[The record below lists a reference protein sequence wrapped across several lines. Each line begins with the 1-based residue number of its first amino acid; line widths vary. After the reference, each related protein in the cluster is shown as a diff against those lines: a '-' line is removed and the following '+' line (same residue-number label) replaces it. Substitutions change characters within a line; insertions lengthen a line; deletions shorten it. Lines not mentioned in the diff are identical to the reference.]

1 MTNEQSGVPMGRHA
15 QKQPPVNQVASQ
27 LSQSLPVVNI
37 EDTAPQY
44 TGNPVITLDHITKIY
59 EAQPNNP
66 ALSDISLHIFPG
78 EFVFLVGHS
87 GSGKSTFIN
96 LLIRQIKPTKGKIY
110 IADEDLTQMRNWR
123 VPYLRRNIGC
133 VFQDFKLLPNKTAF
147 ENVAFA
153 LEVIGKSRHVIRTQV
168 PEVLRLVGLEDKMD
182 KLPDQLSGGEQRR
195 LSLLRALSIHPQFLV
210 LDEVTSGLDLLS
222 ADAVLQVL
230 ERYHEEFGCA
240 YLLIT
245 HDRQMAYRI
254 SSRILELNHGVF
266 VREAIRT
273 ESI

>member
-1 MTNEQSGVPMGRHA
+1 MDRIELNNLTRTYYDA
-15 QKQPPVNQVASQ
+15 QGETFCA
-27 LSQSLPVVNI
+27 
-37 EDTAPQY
+37 
-44 TGNPVITLDHITKIY
+44 LDH
-59 EAQPNNP
+59 A
-66 ALSDISLHIFPG
+66 ALIWEQGHSIAIMG
-78 EFVFLVGHS
+78 ES
-87 GSGKSTFIN
+87 GSGKSTLAR
-96 LLIRQIKPTKGKIY
+96 LLIGIEKPTSGI
-110 IADEDLTQMRNWR
+110 ITWNGEDISRWKAYAWR
-123 VPYLRRNIGC
+123 EKRKHIQA
-133 VFQDFKLLPNKTAF
+133 VFQDASGTLNPARSVYSNVEEALRNLTKLDKQQRRDRIGELM
-147 ENVAFA
+147 A
-153 LEVIGKSRHVIRTQV
+153 LTHMDSHLLRV
-168 PEVLRLVGLEDKMD
+168 PVR
-182 KLPDQLSGGEQRR
+182 QLSGGEQRR